1 MISLWLTL
9 LLAALPLA
17 AAPVTVYTSG
27 FEGTDGGWIESGF
40 GDWER
45 GPIAFTDSGCSTA
58 GTTGPAGSHSGA
70 EAWGT
75 VLNTCYTNSD
85 ADSIL
90 SQTFDLTGYD
100 SASFTWYQWRH
111 VFETFDY
118 AIFSANGTQLYR
130 TPDSQPEDWTQQT
143 VDLTPWVG
151 STVTLQFL
159 LHATTVVNRPGWYLD
174 DMTLTAEPTNTA
186 VPEPSAW
193 LLTSAGLALG
203 LAAAARRRSQRP

>member
-1 MISLWLTL
+1 MTSLWLAL
-9 LLAALPLA
+9 LLATLPLSA
-17 AAPVTVYTSG
+17 TPVIVYTSG
-27 FEGTDGGWIESGF
+27 FEGTNGGWIESGF

-58 GTTGPAGSHSGA
+58 GTAGPAGANGGS

-75 VLNTCYTNSD
+75 VLNTCYTNSN
-85 ADSIL
+85 ADNIL

-100 SASFTWYQWRH
+100 SASFTGHQWRH

-130 TPDSQPEDWTQQT
+130 TPDSLQEDWTQQT

-151 STVTLQFL
+151 GTVTLQFL
-159 LHATTVVNRPGWYLD
+159 LHATTVVNRAGWYLD
-174 DMTLTAEPTNTA
+174 DMTLTADDGNTA
-186 VPEPSAW
+186 VPEPATW
-193 LLTSAGLALG
+193 LLTSAGLG
-203 LAAAARRRSQRP
+203 IGIFAASRRR